1 MSGIIS
7 KEHRLVNLKN
17 IKKYTPGFN
26 IHDIQKKYKL
36 KKVIKLA
43 SNENPFVSNDVLSFI
58 KNSNHK
64 LNLYPES
71 NPDELHKLLADTVGH
86 RMTRNNIILGNGS
99 NEILEFIVRANVD
112 NKSEVIIPKHS
123 FLVYEIISKLQNAK
137 IIVTKPDNDKASE
150 NYLGINLESVIKKI
164 TKKTKLIFIAN
175 PANPTGTYIDLS
187 EIDNFLQ
194 SVPKNT
200 SVIIDEAYYEY
211 LNPKI
216 NKTAVSLINKYKNL
230 YVTRSFSKIYGL
242 ASLRVGYGISSRDNI
257 SILKNYKQPFNSNL
271 FAQKAALLAL
281 KDFKFTRVSKE
292 NNDIARIKLTKLF
305 NSLSIDYLGTYC
317 NFITFRAGKRSKQL
331 FQYLL
336 KNGVIVRPLTNYG
349 LTDYLRVSLGTP
361 HDNNIFIK
369 HMKLFYSDK
378 I

>member
-1 MSGIIS
+1 MN
-7 KEHRLVNLKN
+7 VKN

-43 SNENPFVSNDVLSFI
+43 SNENPFISADVLSFI
-58 KNSNHK
+58 KKSNHK
-64 LNLYPES
+64 LNLYPDS
-71 NPDELHKLLADTVGH
+71 NPDVLHKLLANTVGH
-86 RMTRNNIILGNGS
+86 RMTAKNIILGNGS

-112 NKSEVIIPKHS
+112 DKSEVIIPKHS
-123 FLVYEIISKLQNAK
+123 FLVYEIISKLQKAK
-137 IIVTKPDNDKASE
+137 IIITKPDSDKASK
-150 NYLGINLESVIKKI
+150 NYLGINLESVKEKI

-175 PANPTGTYIDLS
+175 PANPTGTYIKLS
-187 EIDNFLQ
+187 EIDNFLRL
-194 SVPKNT
+194 VPKNT

-211 LNPKI
+211 LNPKA

-242 ASLRVGYGISSRDNI
+242 ASLRVGYGISSQNNI
-257 SILKNYKQPFNSNL
+257 SKLKNYKQPFNSNL

-281 KDFKFTRVSKE
+281 KDLTFMRESKD
-292 NNDIARIKLTKLF
+292 NNDIAMIKLTNLF
-305 NSLSIDYLGTYC
+305 NALSIDYLGTYC
-317 NFITFRAGKRSKQL
+317 NFITFRAGKQSKQL
-331 FQYLL
+331 FEYLL
-336 KNGVIVRPLTNYG
+336 KKGVIVRPLANYG
-349 LTDYLRVSLGTP
+349 LADYLRVSLGTP

>member
-43 SNENPFVSNDVLSFI
+43 SNENPFISKDVLSFI
-58 KNSNHK
+58 KKSNHK
-64 LNLYPES
+64 LNLYPDS
-71 NPDELHKLLADTVGH
+71 NPDELHKLLAVTVGH

-137 IIVTKPDNDKASE
+137 IITTKPDNDKSSE
-150 NYLGINLESVIKKI
+150 NYLGINLESVIEKI

-175 PANPTGTYIDLS
+175 PANPTGTYISLS
-187 EIDNFLQ
+187 EINNFLQ
-194 SVPKNT
+194 LVPKNT

-242 ASLRVGYGISSRDNI
+242 ASLRVGYGISSQDNI

-281 KDFKFTRVSKE
+281 KDFKFTRESKE
-292 NNDIARIKLTKLF
+292 NNDIARIKLTELF
-305 NSLSIDYLGTYC
+305 NRLSIDYLGTYC
-317 NFITFRAGKRSKQL
+317 NFITFRAGKRSKKL
-331 FQYLL
+331 FEYLL
-336 KNGVIVRPLTNYG
+336 KKGVIVRPLANYG

>member
-1 MSGIIS
+1 M
-7 KEHRLVNLKN
+7 NLKN

-26 IHDIQKKYKL
+26 IHDIQKKYNL
-36 KKVIKLA
+36 KEVIKLA
-43 SNENPFVSNDVLSFI
+43 SNENPFISKDVLSFI
-58 KNSNHK
+58 KKSNHK
-64 LNLYPES
+64 LNLYPDS
-71 NPDELHKLLADTVGH
+71 NPDELHKSLANTVGH
-86 RMTRNNIILGNGS
+86 RMTSNNIILGNGS

-137 IIVTKPDNDKASE
+137 IIITKPDNDKASE
-150 NYLGINLESVIKKI
+150 NYLGINLESIKEKI
-164 TKKTKLIFIAN
+164 TNKTKLIFIAN
-175 PANPTGTYIDLS
+175 PANPTGTYIKLS

-194 SVPKNT
+194 LVPKKT

-211 LNPKI
+211 LNPKV

-242 ASLRVGYGISSRDNI
+242 ASLRVGYGISSQDNI

-281 KDFKFTRVSKE
+281 KDFTFTRESKE
-292 NNDIARIKLTKLF
+292 NNDIARIKLIDLF
-305 NSLSIDYLGTYC
+305 NELSIDYLGTYC
-317 NFITFRAGKRSKQL
+317 NFITFRAGKQSKKL
-331 FQYLL
+331 FEYLL
-336 KNGVIVRPLTNYG
+336 KKGIIVRPLANYG

-361 HDNNIFIK
+361 RDNNVFIK

>member
-58 KNSNHK
+58 KKSNHK

-292 NNDIARIKLTKLF
+292 NNDIARIKLTELF
-305 NSLSIDYLGTYC
+305 NRLSIDYLGTYC

>member
-7 KEHRLVNLKN
+7 KEYRLVNLKN

-26 IHDIQKKYKL
+26 IHDIQKKYNL
-36 KKVIKLA
+36 KEVIKLA
-43 SNENPFVSNDVLSFI
+43 SNENPFISKDVLSFI
-58 KNSNHK
+58 KKSNHK
-64 LNLYPES
+64 LNLYPDS
-71 NPDELHKLLADTVGH
+71 NPDELHKSLANTVGH
-86 RMTRNNIILGNGS
+86 RMTSNNIILGNGS

-112 NKSEVIIPKHS
+112 NKSEVIIPKYS

-137 IIVTKPDNDKASE
+137 IIITKPDNDKASE
-150 NYLGINLESVIKKI
+150 NYLGINLESIKEKI
-164 TKKTKLIFIAN
+164 TNKTKLIFIAN
-175 PANPTGTYIDLS
+175 PANPTGTYIKLS

-194 SVPKNT
+194 LVPKKT

-211 LNPKI
+211 LNPKV

-242 ASLRVGYGISSRDNI
+242 ASLRVGYGISSQDNI

-281 KDFKFTRVSKE
+281 KDFTFTRESKE
-292 NNDIARIKLTKLF
+292 NNDIARIKLIDLF
-305 NSLSIDYLGTYC
+305 NELSIDYLGTYC
-317 NFITFRAGKRSKQL
+317 NFITFRAGKQSKKL
-331 FQYLL
+331 FEYLL
-336 KNGVIVRPLTNYG
+336 KKGIIVRPLANYG
-349 LTDYLRVSLGTP
+349 LTDYLRVSLGTTR
-361 HDNNIFIK
+361 DNNVFIK

>member
-1 MSGIIS
+1 MSRIIS

-137 IIVTKPDNDKASE
+137 IIKTKPYNNKTSE
-150 NYLGINLESVIKKI
+150 NYLGINLDSVKEKI

-175 PANPTGTYIDLS
+175 PANPTGTYIKMS
-187 EIDNFLQ
+187 EIDNFLKLV
-194 SVPKNT
+194 SKNI
-200 SVIIDEAYYEY
+200 SVIVDEAYYEY
-211 LNPKI
+211 LDPKV

-242 ASLRVGYGISSRDNI
+242 ASLRVGYGISSKDNI
-257 SILKNYKQPFNSNL
+257 SKLKNYKQPFNSNL

-281 KDFKFTRVSKE
+281 KDFTFTQESKD
-292 NNDIARIKLTKLF
+292 NNDIARTKLTNLF
-305 NSLSIDYLGTYC
+305 NRLSIDYLGTYC
-317 NFITFRAGKRSKQL
+317 NFITFRAGKQSKQL

-336 KNGVIVRPLTNYG
+336 KKGVIVRPLANYG
-349 LTDYLRVSLGTP
+349 LTDYLRVSIGTP

-369 HMKLFYSDK
+369 YMKLFYSDK

>member
-1 MSGIIS
+1 MN
-7 KEHRLVNLKN
+7 VKN

-43 SNENPFVSNDVLSFI
+43 SNENPFISKAVLSFI
-58 KNSNHK
+58 KKSNHK
-64 LNLYPES
+64 LNLYPDS
-71 NPDELHKLLADTVGH
+71 NPNELHKLLANTVGY
-86 RMTRNNIILGNGS
+86 RMTGSNIILGNGS

-112 NKSEVIIPKHS
+112 DKSEVIIPKHS

-137 IIVTKPDNDKASE
+137 IITTKPENDKSSE
-150 NYLGINLESVIKKI
+150 NYLGINLKSVEEKI

-175 PANPTGTYIDLS
+175 PANPTGTYIKLS
-187 EIDNFLQ
+187 EIDSFL
-194 SVPKNT
+194 SIVPKNT

-211 LNPKI
+211 LNPKV
-216 NKTAVSLINKYKNL
+216 NKTAVSLIDKYKNL

-242 ASLRVGYGISSRDNI
+242 ASLRVGYGISSQDNI
-257 SILKNYKQPFNSNL
+257 SKLKNYKQPFNSNL

-281 KDFKFTRVSKE
+281 KDSKFTRESKE
-292 NNDIARIKLTKLF
+292 NNDISMTKLTDLF
-305 NSLSIDYLGTYC
+305 NKLSIDYLGTYC
-317 NFITFRAGKRSKQL
+317 NFITFRAGKQSKKL
-331 FQYLL
+331 FEYLL
-336 KNGVIVRPLTNYG
+336 KKGVIVRPLANYG
-349 LTDYLRVSLGTP
+349 LSDYLRVSLGTP
-361 HDNNIFIK
+361 HDNNFFIK

>member
-1 MSGIIS
+1 MSRVIS
-7 KEHRLVNLKN
+7 KEYRLVNLKN
-17 IKKYTPGFN
+17 IRKYTPGFN

-43 SNENPFVSNDVLSFI
+43 SNENPFISKDVLSFI
-58 KNSNHK
+58 KKSNHK
-64 LNLYPES
+64 LNLYPDS
-71 NPDELHKLLADTVGH
+71 NPDELHNLLANTVGY
-86 RMTRNNIILGNGS
+86 RMSANNIILGNGS
-99 NEILEFIVRANVD
+99 NEVLEFIVRANVD

-137 IIVTKPDNDKASE
+137 IISTKPDNDKSSE
-150 NYLGINLESVIKKI
+150 NYLGISLQSVKEKI

-175 PANPTGTYIDLS
+175 PANPTGTYIKLS
-187 EIDNFLQ
+187 DIDNFLQ
-194 SVPKNT
+194 LVPKNT

-242 ASLRVGYGISSRDNI
+242 ASLRVGYGISSQENI
-257 SILKNYKQPFNSNL
+257 SKLKNYKQPFNSNL

-281 KDFKFTRVSKE
+281 RDFAFTRESKE
-292 NNDIARIKLTKLF
+292 NNDIARIKLIDLF
-305 NSLSIDYLGTYC
+305 NSLSINYLGTYC
-317 NFITFRAGKRSKQL
+317 NFITFRAGKQSKQL
-331 FQYLL
+331 FEYLL
-336 KNGVIVRPLTNYG
+336 KKGVIIRPLTNYG

>member
-7 KEHRLVNLKN
+7 KEHRSVNLKN

-58 KNSNHK
+58 KKSNHK

-99 NEILEFIVRANVD
+99 NEILEFIVRAKVD

-187 EIDNFLQ
+187 KIDNFLQ
-194 SVPKNT
+194 SLPKNT

-292 NNDIARIKLTKLF
+292 NNDIARIKLTELF
-305 NSLSIDYLGTYC
+305 NRLSIDYLGTYC

-331 FQYLL
+331 FEYLL